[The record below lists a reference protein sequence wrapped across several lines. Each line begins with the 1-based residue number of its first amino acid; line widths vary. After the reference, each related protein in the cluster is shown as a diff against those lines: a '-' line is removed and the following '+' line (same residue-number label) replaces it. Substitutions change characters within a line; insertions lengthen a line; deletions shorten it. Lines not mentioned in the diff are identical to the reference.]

1 LIAGRS
7 FGVTDFVNPSQLD
20 KRSVVEVIRTLKP
33 TSSRSYISR
42 KAVATSQLAM
52 CGVINTVCVRL
63 QAIVEMTGGGVD
75 YSFECIGVPSVM
87 TDAFRCTKMVRFRCQ
102 LVHCSV

>member
-1 LIAGRS
+1 
-7 FGVTDFVNPSQLD
+7 
-20 KRSVVEVIRTLKP
+20 
-33 TSSRSYISR
+33 
-42 KAVATSQLAM
+42 M